1 MEVSVRPWSA
11 DDLALLVRLMGD
23 PAMTEHLGGPES
35 EEKIRARLERY
46 MDIEGSGRG
55 KMFVIVAGPDAEPVG
70 SIGYWE
76 REWRGDTVWETGWSV
91 VPELQG
97 RGIATK
103 AVALTLQE
111 ARREPT
117 HRAIHAFPSI
127 DNGASNA
134 LCRNIGFRLLG
145 EHDFEYPPGNPLRC
159 NDWVIE
165 TEDPS

>member
-1 MEVSVRPWSA
+1 MQVSLRPWTA
-11 DDLALLVRLMGD
+11 DDLALLEKLMGD

-46 MDIEGSGRG
+46 VGIDGGDRGR
-55 KMFVIVAGPDAEPVG
+55 MFVIVVEPGAEAAG
-70 SIGYWE
+70 SISYWV
-76 REWRGDTVWETGWSV
+76 REWQGETVWETGWSV

-97 RGIATK
+97 HGIASR
-103 AVALTLQE
+103 AVALTVAE
-111 ARREPT
+111 AKREQT
-117 HRAIHAFPSI
+117 QRSIHAFPSI

-134 LCRNIGFRLLG
+134 LCRKLGFTLLG

-165 TEDPS
+165 VHA

>member
-1 MEVSVRPWSA
+1 
-11 DDLALLVRLMGD
+11 MGD

-35 EEKIRARLERY
+35 EEKIRARLGRY
-46 MDIEGSGRG
+46 IDIEGTGHGR
-55 KMFVIVAGPDAEPVG
+55 MFVIVAGPDAEPAG

-103 AVALTLQE
+103 ALALTLEE
-111 ARREPT
+111 ARQEPP

-127 DNGASNA
+127 DNDASNA
-134 LCRNIGFRLLG
+134 LCRKIGFRLLG

-165 TEDPS
+165 P

>member
-1 MEVSVRPWSA
+1 MEVSLRPWSA
-11 DDLALLVRLMGD
+11 DDHALLVRLMGD
-23 PAMTEHLGGPES
+23 PVMTEHLGGPES

-46 MDIEGSGRG
+46 IDIEGTGRG
-55 KMFVIVAGPDAEPVG
+55 KMFVIVAGRDADPAG

-91 VPELQG
+91 VPELHG

-103 AVALTLQE
+103 AVALTLGE

-134 LCRNIGFRLLG
+134 LCRKIGFRLLG

-165 TEDPS
+165 TWDP

>member
-1 MEVSVRPWSA
+1 MQVSLRPWSA
-11 DDLALLVRLMGD
+11 DDFALLVRLMGD

-46 MDIEGSGRG
+46 IDIEGTGRG
-55 KMFVIVAGPDAEPVG
+55 KLFVIVAGPDAEPAG

-76 REWRGDTVWETGWSV
+76 REWRGDAVWETGWSV

-103 AVALTLQE
+103 AVALTLAE
-111 ARREPT
+111 ARREPA

-134 LCRNIGFRLLG
+134 LCRKIGFRLLG

-159 NDWVIE
+159 NDWMIE
-165 TEDPS
+165 PEDP

>member
-1 MEVSVRPWSA
+1 
-11 DDLALLVRLMGD
+11 MGD

-46 MDIEGSGRG
+46 IDIEGTGHG
-55 KMFVIVAGPDAEPVG
+55 KMFVIVVEPGAEPAG

-76 REWRGDTVWETGWSV
+76 REWRGETVWETGWSV

-103 AVALTLQE
+103 AMALTLAE
-111 ARREPT
+111 ANREAT

-127 DNGASNA
+127 DNGPSNA
-134 LCRNIGFRLLG
+134 LCRKMGFRLLG

-165 TEDPS
+165 T